1 MPLIKACIQRPGNGL
16 HQQDLLRLAR
26 HLALA
31 PTQGLEFPDNAAYDD
46 LLKAIALNVS
56 DNDNEFADFVLKM
69 SKKTLKNNE
78 GACGRPIF
86 RVRL

>member
-1 MPLIKACIQRPGNGL
+1 MSLIKACIQRPGNCL

-31 PTQGLEFPDNAAYDD
+31 PTHGLEFQNNAAHDD

-56 DNDNEFADFVLKM
+56 DNDYEFADAKTALTNATGVT
-69 SKKTLKNNE
+69 KKIMLV
-78 GACGRPIF
+78 PS
-86 RVRL
+86 